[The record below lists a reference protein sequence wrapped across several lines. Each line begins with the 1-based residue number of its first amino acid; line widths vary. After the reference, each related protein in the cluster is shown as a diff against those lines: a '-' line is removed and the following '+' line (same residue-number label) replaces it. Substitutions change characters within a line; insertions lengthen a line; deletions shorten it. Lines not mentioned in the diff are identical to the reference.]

1 MTDAAAAPP
10 NDGFDALELL
20 VHDRRS
26 NVRIDTSIPLDPT
39 IVDRLLGMA
48 AAAPCHKRTYP
59 WRFAVVTD
67 EGRAGLGE
75 ALAADLTE
83 WGDPEAKITKAR
95 TKYLRAPVMV
105 VVASR
110 PGTSPTMTL
119 ENRDATCAA
128 IQNILLGAT
137 ALGLAS
143 LWSTGPATISGRV
156 KEFCGFDA
164 DDVTVGLVYLGWP
177 LGAPEGGER
186 PEPEI
191 IRISTAS

>member
-1 MTDAAAAPP
+1 MTDAVTVTPTFTDFERLAHA
-10 NDGFDALELL
+10 
-20 VHDRRS
+20 RRS
-26 NVRIDTSIPLDPT
+26 NVRIDASVPVDPEL
-39 IVDRLLGMA
+39 VDRLLAMA
-48 AAAPCHKRTYP
+48 AAAPNHKRTFP
-59 WRFAVVTD
+59 WRFAVVTG

-83 WGDPEAKITKAR
+83 WGDAEAKIEKAR

-110 PGTSPTMTL
+110 PGTSPTMTA

-128 IQNILLGAT
+128 IQNVLLGAT

-156 KEFCGFDA
+156 KQFCGFDPE
-164 DDVTVGLVYLGWP
+164 DVTVGLVYLGLP
-177 LGAPEGGER
+177 LGIPEGGDR
-186 PEPEI
+186 PGPEVT
-191 IRISTAS
+191 RITSAG